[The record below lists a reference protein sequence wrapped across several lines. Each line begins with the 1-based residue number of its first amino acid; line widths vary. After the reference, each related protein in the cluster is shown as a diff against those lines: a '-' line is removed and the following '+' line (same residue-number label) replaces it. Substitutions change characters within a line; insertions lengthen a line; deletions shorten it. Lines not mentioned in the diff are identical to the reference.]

1 MEASSYEE
9 SDNGNESDSLL
20 SLEASYDEEV
30 ANEHR
35 TNTASFTDAFESLR
49 HVSKEDRPIKRPYK
63 QE

>member
-35 TNTASFTDAFESLR
+35 TNPASFTDAFKS
-49 HVSKEDRPIKRPYK
+49 
-63 QE
+63 